1 MAVSFALWLEADGSM
16 AKEMRA
22 ENAGFDED
30 DFATPLETPPE
41 EFEEAELDDDVLMLE
56 LQQLEELDLLEAEEK
71 SKL

>member
-1 MAVSFALWLEADGSM
+1 M

-30 DFATPLETPPE
+30 DFATPLETPAEPVE
-41 EFEEAELDDDVLMLE
+41 EFAEAELDDEELMLE
-56 LQQLEELDLLEAEEK
+56 LEQLEELDLLEAEEK

>member
-1 MAVSFALWLEADGSM
+1 M

-22 ENAGFDED
+22 ENFEFDED
-30 DFATPLETPPE
+30 DFITPAEGTP
-41 EFEEAELDDDVLMLE
+41 FEGDLQDADLDDDELMTE